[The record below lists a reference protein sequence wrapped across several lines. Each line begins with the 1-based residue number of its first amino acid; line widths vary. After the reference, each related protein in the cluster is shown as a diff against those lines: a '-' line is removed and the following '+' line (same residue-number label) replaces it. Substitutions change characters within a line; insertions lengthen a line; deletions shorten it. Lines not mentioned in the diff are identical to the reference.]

1 MEQRGNEFTL
11 KINQAQ
17 KSDNGVY
24 SCLVKSQNEN
34 VKCSAQVLV
43 QDKLM
48 VSRPCMDV
56 KGYGGKD
63 VILTCEVN
71 RVNATA
77 EWMKDDQLLAESRD
91 VVMEQRGKEFILKIK
106 QAQKSDNGVYSCL
119 VKSQNEN
126 VKCSAQVLVQ
136 DKLMVSRPCMDV
148 KVYGGQDVILTC
160 EVNRVDATAEWTK
173 DGQLLAESR
182 DVVMEQQGN
191 KFTLK
196 MKRVQKSDDGLY
208 TCLVKSDNEE
218 VKCSAE
224 VSVQEKLMVS
234 RPCVD
239 VKVYGEQDVILT
251 CEVNREDARAEW
263 TKDGQLLAEG
273 GNIIMEQRGNEF
285 TLKIKQAQKS
295 DNGIYFCLVKSQN
308 ENVKCSA
315 QVLVQD
321 KLMVS
326 RPCMDVKGYGGQ
338 DVILTCEVNRVDSTA
353 EWTKDD
359 QLLAEGGNIIME
371 QQGNEFT
378 LRIKQAQMSDNGVY
392 SCLVKSQNENVK
404 CSAQVLVQDKLMVSR
419 PCMDVKGYGGQD
431 VILTCEVNRVD
442 ATAEWMK
449 DDQLLAESRD
459 VVMEQQGNKFTLK
472 IKRVQK
478 SDDGL
483 YTCLVKSD
491 NEEVKSSAEVSVQ
504 EFEKEWRSLKLEID
518 AKEEMQT
525 ELCQFKPKVEPLRIL
540 LYGPAGSGKSSFITS
555 VANIFK
561 RRLTSEALA
570 DAVCAGTSFTRKHTT
585 HKIEVS
591 GNSEILPFVFN
602 DVMGLEGEESKGV
615 HPDDII
621 NILKG
626 HIKENY
632 EFQKFPLGDEDKF
645 YNRSPSLSDKVHC
658 LVCVLPADQISFIRA
673 DVTKKMREIRE
684 RASEMGIPQ
693 VVMVTKLDCACP
705 VVNSDLRK
713 IYHSMTIKEKMQECS
728 NKLGVT
734 MNYIFPVKNYHEEKD
749 LVLEIDVLILDA
761 LLKTVHLANDFL
773 NKNKQNKNVF
783 SYFPWFSQTA

>member
-295 DNGIYFCLVKSQN
+295 DNGIYF
-308 ENVKCSA
+308 
-315 QVLVQD
+315 
-321 KLMVS
+321 
-326 RPCMDVKGYGGQ
+326 
-338 DVILTCEVNRVDSTA
+338 
-353 EWTKDD
+353 
-359 QLLAEGGNIIME
+359 
-371 QQGNEFT
+371 
-378 LRIKQAQMSDNGVY
+378 
-392 SCLVKSQNENVK
+392 CLVKSQNENVK